1 MQGEMQTIER
11 RHHERE
17 LAIRFTRAAIS
28 IGVLALLAAIFSPF
42 FSVIAWSA
50 VICYALYPLHRRL
63 VRAVGGHRTFSALIM
78 CLIITVG
85 VILPVTALSILIGE
99 EVTRT
104 YVTVSMLRAQEG
116 SFLHDGWRDVPLV
129 STALD
134 RLHAYERLTGKD
146 LRSVFAENLN
156 DIGKFAV
163 SKLMHLATNLLRGV
177 IELGFIL
184 IVSFFFFRDGD
195 ALVSWLRELLPF
207 SDERQTLILHRF
219 DEVVTGSIY
228 GNALVS
234 VIVGV
239 VGGLAFFAAGLHSP
253 VLWGTVMGILAY
265 LPIAGAPLVWIPGA
279 IYLFFKSAYIQLG
292 IICLAG
298 AVIFFLD
305 HVIRNV
311 LVANRVRL
319 HPLLVLFSVFGGIHL
334 FGLLGLVAGPLIVAV
349 ARVFLDIYRLERSRE
364 KSAEPTA

>member
-1 MQGEMQTIER
+1 MPINER
-11 RHHERE
+11 RHDERE
-17 LAIRFTRAAIS
+17 LVIRFVRLTAAL
-28 IGVLALLAAIFSPF
+28 GMLGLLVAILSPF

-63 VRAVGGHRTFSALIM
+63 VRVMWGRRTLSALVM

-85 VILPVTALSILIGE
+85 IILPITTLSILIGE

-104 YVTVSMLRAQEG
+104 YTTVSQLMQQKDG
-116 SFLHDGWRDVPLV
+116 FLQNGWRDIPLV
-129 STALD
+129 STVID

-146 LRSVFAENLN
+146 LRSALADNLN
-156 DIGKFAV
+156 ELGKLMV
-163 SKLMHLATNLLRGV
+163 QQMMHLATNVLLGV
-177 IELGFIL
+177 FELGFIL
-184 IVSFFFFRDGD
+184 LVCFFFFRDGD
-195 ALVSWLRELLPF
+195 ALVSWLKELVPF
-207 SDERQTLILHRF
+207 SDERQQLVLKRF

-228 GNALVS
+228 SNALVS
-234 VIVGV
+234 LLVGV

-265 LPIAGAPLVWIPGA
+265 LPIAGAPLVWAPGA
-279 IYLFFKSAYIQLG
+279 VYLFFQSAYVQMG
-292 IICLAG
+292 VVCLAG

-311 LVANRVRL
+311 LVANRVQL
-319 HPLLVLFSVFGGIHL
+319 HPLLVLFSVFGGIKL

-349 ARVFLDIYRLERSRE
+349 GRTILDVYRMERGRGTI
-364 KSAEPTA
+364 AEPGT

>member
-1 MQGEMQTIER
+1 MQIIER

-17 LAIRFTRAAIS
+17 MAIRITRAAIS
-28 IGVLALLAAIFSPF
+28 LGILALLLAILHPF
-42 FSVIAWSA
+42 FAVIAWSA
-50 VICYALYPLHRRL
+50 IICYALYPLHRR
-63 VRAVGGHRTFSALIM
+63 VVQAVGGYRPLSAAIM

-85 VILPVTALSILIGE
+85 IILPITMLSILIGE

-104 YVTVSMLRAQEG
+104 YVLVANSRAQEG
-116 SFLHDGWRDVPLV
+116 SFLHDGWQHVPLI

-146 LRSVFAENLN
+146 LRSAFAENLN
-156 DIGKFAV
+156 DIGKFVA

-177 IELGFIL
+177 VELGFIL
-184 IVSFFFFRDGD
+184 IVCYFFFRDGD

-234 VIVGV
+234 VIVGLI
-239 VGGLAFFAAGLHSP
+239 GGLAFFAAGLHSP

-265 LPIAGAPLVWIPGA
+265 LPIAGAPLVWVPGA
-279 IYLFFKSAYIQLG
+279 IYLLFKSAYIQLG
-292 IICLAG
+292 IVCLAG

-311 LVANRVRL
+311 FVANRVRL

-334 FGLLGLVAGPLIVAV
+334 FGFLGLVAGPLIVAV
-349 ARVFLDIYRLERSRE
+349 ARVFLDVYRMERARD
-364 KSAEPTA
+364 KNAEPAA